1 MESKME
7 IFGGIPLK
15 GVVEAQGAKNASLPV
30 MAAALLLK
38 DETLRIS
45 RAPNLLDVNT
55 MADLLRSLGA
65 EITFSDHEMVV
76 FTPTDISWETPPDL
90 VRKMRASSLVLGPL
104 LARCGKAVMPLP
116 GGCSIGSRP
125 IDLHLKGLT
134 KMGASIELVH
144 GAVHAHTKGL
154 TGCRI
159 YLDFPSVGATENL
172 MMAAVFAKGETILE
186 NTARE
191 PEIYNLVETL
201 KSMGALIEADGTGV
215 IRIQGVDTLHS
226 SHSQIIPDRIEACT
240 YILAGAATNGEVT
253 VTGIIPNHID
263 SLLAKLEEAGASL
276 TVKES
281 EVTIH
286 SSQRLKGVS
295 LKTLPYPGF
304 PTDLQP
310 QIMAALCLAEGTSV
324 IQESV
329 FQSRFLHVGELN
341 KMGARIDIQSNSAII
356 TGVPKLTGADVVA
369 TDLRAGAALVIAG
382 LAARDS
388 TCVYHLGHIFRGY
401 EDMDKKLLSLGAKV
415 KVTAEEGPDSCRSNK
430 DCREGS
436 VVSTVSG

>member
-7 IFGGIPLK
+7 IMGGRPLK
-15 GVVEAQGAKNASLPV
+15 GSVEAQGAKNASLPV

-38 DETLRIS
+38 NETLRIT
-45 RAPNLLDVNT
+45 RVPDLLDVNT
-55 MADLLRSLGA
+55 MADLLRNLGVRVTFSNHEM
-65 EITFSDHEMVV
+65 EIT
-76 FTPTDISWETPPDL
+76 TPGEISWETPSDL

-144 GAVHAHTKGL
+144 GAVHATTRGL

-172 MMAAVFAKGETILE
+172 MMAAVFAKGETVLE

-191 PEIYNLVETL
+191 PEIFNLVDAL
-201 KSMGALIEADGTGV
+201 KSMGAKVEADGTGV
-215 IRIQGVDTLHS
+215 IRIQGVEGLQS
-226 SHSQIIPDRIEACT
+226 AESRIMPDRIEACT

-253 VTGIIPNHID
+253 VTGVIPNHID

-276 TVKES
+276 TVGES
-281 EVTIH
+281 EVTVH
-286 SSQRLKGVS
+286 PSPRLKGVS

-310 QIMAALCLAEGTSV
+310 QIMAALCLAQGTSL

-329 FQSRFLHVGELN
+329 FQSRFLHVSELN
-341 KMGARIDIQSNSAII
+341 KMGAKIETQSNSAIV
-356 TGVPKLTGADVVA
+356 TGVEALAGADVAA

-382 LAARDS
+382 LAAHDTTS
-388 TCVYHLGHIFRGY
+388 VYNLEHIFRGY
-401 EDMDKKLLSLGAKV
+401 EKMEGKLLKLGASV
-415 KVTAEEGPDSCRSNK
+415 R
-430 DCREGS
+430 
-436 VVSTVSG
+436 VVSDSAVIGGSKEAGAGKESRRSSSR